1 MSVYTPKSFKEE
13 RLESCI
19 RVKPKTIEGRID
31 IVNVNVLTLHIIQC
45 LLLTPDSE
53 SMYIV
58 SAEIATKCS
67 VTFWIHYFFNCFL

>member
-1 MSVYTPKSFKEE
+1 MSVYTPKSFKED

-31 IVNVNVLTLHIIQC
+31 IVNVSVLTRHIIQC

-58 SAEIATKCS
+58 SAEIATNCS
-67 VTFWIHYFFNCFL
+67 LTFCTHYFFNWFL